1 MNKKQKKNL
10 YRIIAALVLVLIL
23 KLLPQFPTPVEL
35 LLYCIPYLVVGWDVL
50 RKALLGIK
58 NRQPFDECFLMAVA
72 TVGAFALE
80 VGAADPAAAVSE
92 QKAATS
98 HRLGGGEIIGEGFV
112 KAYGTVYTLSG
123 NYTQSITIETKQDIT
138 INIDD
143 EVTITGVA
151 KFLDV
156 TGTGK
161 VTINGTKDG
170 VDQKIKMTTDCN
182 VMNTGDTGV
191 VYLEAAGADVTCNG
205 GDYYSKET
213 SEVNSTYSVF
223 CVKDGSLKLNEVT
236 AEAGERTHVIDCGG
250 NSSAS
255 VEIHGGNFK
264 ASGINSGGID
274 CRGKGSVSIYN
285 AKVES
290 GNYVLAVGGSSA
302 DLKIYNSTVVGENE
316 NSCVSVQHGG
326 SFWAENCEFT
336 SVGNQNYHGG
346 LLYMLSGEATIKDS
360 NYVAEQNGVTGI
372 LAQYL
377 GFAFL
382 NGPHKLTV
390 ENTKIKGCEKALS
403 FGYDPEGSDIK
414 LKNVTFE
421 DNETDIYLKNDSST
435 PTNAPQVELDEGTK
449 DTVGAITVQV
459 ANPAE
464 GVQITTKTTG
474 KDYQQNLKLTGK
486 NDDWLIGY
494 KKDADGEYRYLT
506 QRKGDKY
513 FGLNTI
519 NATATTGEGD
529 NVTTLKPYAQ
539 LKEGT
544 PVNLTA
550 DILEGKKFARWK
562 VEKVADGTPVT
573 GLLDAETENTENT
586 SFSMPEYDVII
597 TAEYE
602 DEIIVDPGT
611 GDTDYGGDIAAGV
624 VIGGI
629 AAVGAYEVGTGL
641 YRILAMDDVAMPT
654 NRIALAKL
662 LWERAG
668 KPEPESTALYSD
680 ISAEDTDAQK
690 AARWAVEQE
699 LLNDAE
705 DGKFHPAFPVSK
717 LRVCLTWE
725 KAKQKGL
732 FDQNNEA

>member
-1 MNKKQKKNL
+1 MRKKSL
-10 YRIIAALVLVLIL
+10 RFISAALAVSMMAST
-23 KLLPQFPTPVEL
+23 LP
-35 LLYCIPYLVVGWDVL
+35 
-50 RKALLGIK
+50 
-58 NRQPFDECFLMAVA
+58 
-72 TVGAFALE
+72 VGAFALE
-80 VGAADPAAAVSE
+80 VGAGETTAAVSE
-92 QKAATS
+92 QEAATVLS
-98 HRLGGGEIIGEGFV
+98 HDGGTINAGHYIMEG
-112 KAYGTVYTLSG
+112 G
-123 NYTQSITIETKQDIT
+123 NYTGGFTIDTTGDVTIDIT
-138 INIDD
+138 G
-143 EVTITGVA
+143 EVTVTGVF
-151 KFLDV
+151 KFLHV

-161 VTINGTKDG
+161 VIINGTKDG
-170 VDQKIKMTTDCN
+170 VDQKIKMTTTFREVD
-182 VMNTGDTGV
+182 TEDTGI
-191 VYLEAAGADVTCNG
+191 VYLDAAGADVTCNG
-205 GDYYSKET
+205 GDYYSVET
-213 SEVNSTYSVF
+213 SNVVSAYSVF
-223 CVKDGSLKLNEVT
+223 CVKDGSLKLNKVT
-236 AEAGERTHVIDCGG
+236 AEAGNRTDVVDCGKT

-255 VEIHGGNFK
+255 VEIHGGSFK
-264 ASGINSGGID
+264 ASGIDSMVID
-274 CRGKGSVSIYN
+274 CNSKGTIYN
-285 AKVES
+285 ATLEMHNG
-290 GNYVLAVGGSSA
+290 GNYVLTASGSSA

-316 NSCVSVQHGG
+316 NSCVTVQHGG

-336 SVGNQNYHGG
+336 SVGNKNYNGG
-346 LLYMLSGEATIKDS
+346 LLYMLSGKATIKDS
-360 NYVAEQNGVTGI
+360 NYVAERNSVTGI

-377 GFAFL
+377 DFAFL

-390 ENTKIKGCEKALS
+390 ENTKIKGCKKAFDLD
-403 FGYDPEGSDIK
+403 YDREGSDIE

-421 DNETDIYLKNDSST
+421 DNETDLYLKNSTET

-449 DTVGAITVQV
+449 DTAGAITVEV
-459 ANPAE
+459 ANPAD
-464 GVQITTKTTG
+464 GVQITTKNTG
-474 KDYQQNLKLTGK
+474 EDYQQNLKLTSK
-486 NDDWLIGY
+486 NDGWLIGY
-494 KKDADGEYRYLT
+494 EKDADGEYRYLT

-544 PVNLTA
+544 PVKLTA
-550 DILEGKKFARWK
+550 DIPDNARVTGWK
-562 VEKVADGTPVT
+562 VEKIA
-573 GLLDAETENTENT
+573 AEGVIEVYGVVDYDHENPETAT
-586 SFSMPEYDVII
+586 LTMPDYDIFV

-602 DEIIVDPGT
+602 EGATVDPGT
-611 GDTDYGGDIAAGV
+611 GDSDYGGDIAAGV

-725 KAKQKGL
+725 NAKQKGL
-732 FDQNNEA
+732 FD

>member
-1 MNKKQKKNL
+1 MRKKSL
-10 YRIIAALVLVLIL
+10 RFISAALAVSMMAST
-23 KLLPQFPTPVEL
+23 LP
-35 LLYCIPYLVVGWDVL
+35 
-50 RKALLGIK
+50 
-58 NRQPFDECFLMAVA
+58 
-72 TVGAFALE
+72 VGAFALE
-80 VGAADPAAAVSE
+80 VGAADPAATVSE

-98 HRLGGGEIIGEGFV
+98 HRLEGGEIIDDV
-112 KAYGTVYTLSG
+112 AYGTVYTLSG
-123 NYTQSITIETKQDIT
+123 NYTQGITIETKQDIT
-138 INIDD
+138 INIDN

-205 GDYYSKET
+205 GDYYSEET
-213 SEVNSTYSVF
+213 SDAVSTYSVF
-223 CVKDGSLKLNEVT
+223 CVKDGSLKLNEVI
-236 AEAGERTHVIDCGG
+236 AEAGKLTRVVDCGVYTT
-250 NSSAS
+250 SSLAT
-255 VEIHGGNFK
+255 VEIQRGTFK
-264 ASGINSGGID
+264 AAGNNSGVIHCGN
-274 CRGKGSVSIYN
+274 KGTMTINN
-285 AKVES
+285 ATLEMHNG
-290 GNYVLAVGGSSA
+290 GNYVLAASGSSA
-302 DLKIYNSTVVGENE
+302 ELKIYNSTVVGENE
-316 NSCVSVQHGG
+316 NSCVTVQHGG
-326 SFWAENCEFT
+326 SFWAENCKFT
-336 SVGNQNYHGG
+336 SVGNQNYNGG

-377 GFAFL
+377 GFASL

-390 ENTKIKGCEKALS
+390 ENTKIKGCKKAFNLD
-403 FGYDPEGSDIK
+403 YDPEGSDIK

-421 DNETDIYLKNDSST
+421 DNETDIYLENDENT
-435 PTNAPQVELDEGTK
+435 PANAPHVELDEGTK
-449 DTVGAITVQV
+449 DTAGAITVEV
-459 ANPAE
+459 AHPAE

-474 KDYQQNLKLTGK
+474 KDYQQSLKLTSK
-486 NDDWLIGY
+486 NDSWLIGY
-494 KKDADGEYRYLT
+494 EKDADGDADGEYRYLT
-506 QRKGDKY
+506 QRKGNEY
-513 FGLNTI
+513 YGLNTI
-519 NATATTGEGD
+519 NATATTGKGD
-529 NVTTLKPYAQ
+529 NVTTLGPYAQ

-544 PVNLTA
+544 PVKLTA
-550 DILEGKKFARWK
+550 DIPDNARVTGWK
-562 VEKVADGTPVT
+562 VEKIA
-573 GLLDAETENTENT
+573 AEGVIEVYGVVDYDHENPETAT
-586 SFSMPEYDVII
+586 LTMPNYDIFV

-602 DEIIVDPGT
+602 EGATVDPGT
-611 GDTDYGGDIAAGV
+611 GDSDYGGDIAAGV

-725 KAKQKGL
+725 NAKQKGL
-732 FDQNNEA
+732 FD

>member
-1 MNKKQKKNL
+1 
-10 YRIIAALVLVLIL
+10 
-23 KLLPQFPTPVEL
+23 
-35 LLYCIPYLVVGWDVL
+35 
-50 RKALLGIK
+50 
-58 NRQPFDECFLMAVA
+58 
-72 TVGAFALE
+72 
-80 VGAADPAAAVSE
+80 
-92 QKAATS
+92 
-98 HRLGGGEIIGEGFV
+98 
-112 KAYGTVYTLSG
+112 
-123 NYTQSITIETKQDIT
+123 
-138 INIDD
+138 
-143 EVTITGVA
+143 
-151 KFLDV
+151 
-156 TGTGK
+156 
-161 VTINGTKDG
+161 
-170 VDQKIKMTTDCN
+170 
-182 VMNTGDTGV
+182 
-191 VYLEAAGADVTCNG
+191 
-205 GDYYSKET
+205 
-213 SEVNSTYSVF
+213 
-223 CVKDGSLKLNEVT
+223 
-236 AEAGERTHVIDCGG
+236 
-250 NSSAS
+250 
-255 VEIHGGNFK
+255 
-264 ASGINSGGID
+264 
-274 CRGKGSVSIYN
+274 
-285 AKVES
+285 
-290 GNYVLAVGGSSA
+290 
-302 DLKIYNSTVVGENE
+302 
-316 NSCVSVQHGG
+316 
-326 SFWAENCEFT
+326 
-336 SVGNQNYHGG
+336 
-346 LLYMLSGEATIKDS
+346 MLSGEATIKDS
-360 NYVAEQNGVTGI
+360 NYVAKQNGVTGI

-390 ENTKIKGCEKALS
+390 ENTKIKGCENALS

-421 DNETDIYLKNDSST
+421 DNKTDIYLENDENT
-435 PTNAPQVELDEGTK
+435 PANAPQVELDEGTK
-449 DTVGAITVQV
+449 DTAGAITVEV
-459 ANPAE
+459 AYPAE

-474 KDYQQNLKLTGK
+474 KDYQQSLKLTSK
-486 NDDWLIGY
+486 NDGWLIGY
-494 KKDADGEYRYLT
+494 EKDADGEYRYLT

-519 NATATTGEGD
+519 NATATTSEGD
-529 NVTTLKPYAQ
+529 NVTTLETYAQ
-539 LKEGT
+539 VKEGT

-550 DILEGKKFARWK
+550 NAAPGGKKFARWK

-611 GDTDYGGDIAAGV
+611 GDSDYGGDIAAGV

-690 AARWAVEQE
+690 AARWAVEQG

-732 FDQNNEA
+732 FDKTEA

>member
-1 MNKKQKKNL
+1 MRKKSL
-10 YRIIAALVLVLIL
+10 RFISAALAVSMMAST
-23 KLLPQFPTPVEL
+23 LP
-35 LLYCIPYLVVGWDVL
+35 
-50 RKALLGIK
+50 
-58 NRQPFDECFLMAVA
+58 
-72 TVGAFALE
+72 VGAFALE
-80 VGAADPAAAVSE
+80 VGAGETTAAVSE
-92 QKAATS
+92 QKAATVLS
-98 HRLGGGEIIGEGFV
+98 HDGGTINAGHYIMKG
-112 KAYGTVYTLSG
+112 G
-123 NYTQSITIETKQDIT
+123 NYTGGFTIDTTGDVTIDIT
-138 INIDD
+138 G
-143 EVTITGVA
+143 EVTVTGVA

-161 VTINGTKDG
+161 VIINGTKDG
-170 VDQKIKMTTDCN
+170 VDQKIKMTTDFEA
-182 VMNTGDTGV
+182 VDTGDTGI
-191 VYLEAAGADVTCNG
+191 VYLDAAGADVTCNG
-205 GDYYSKET
+205 GDYYSEET
-213 SEVNSTYSVF
+213 SDVGSTYSVF
-223 CVKDGSLKLNEVT
+223 CVKDGSLKLNAVT
-236 AEAGERTHVIDCGG
+236 AEAGKSTDVVDCGET

-255 VEIHGGNFK
+255 VEIHGGSFK
-264 ASGINSGGID
+264 ASGSNSGVID
-274 CRGKGSVSIYN
+274 CSYKGSVSIYN
-285 AKVES
+285 AKLEMHNGGS
-290 GNYVLAVGGSSA
+290 YVLAAGGSSA

-316 NSCVSVQHGG
+316 NSCVTVQSGG

-336 SVGNQNYHGG
+336 SVGNRNYNGG

-360 NYVAEQNGVTGI
+360 NYVAKQSGVNGIRTSYMLYG
-372 LAQYL
+372 
-377 GFAFL
+377 L

-390 ENTKIKGCEKALS
+390 ENTKIKGCKNALS
-403 FGYDPEGSDIK
+403 FGYDPEGSDIE

-435 PTNAPQVELDEGTK
+435 PANAPQVELDEDTK
-449 DTVGAITVQV
+449 DTAGAITVQV

-464 GVQITTKTTG
+464 GVQITTKNTG
-474 KDYQQNLKLTGK
+474 KDYQQNLKLTSK
-486 NDDWLIGY
+486 NDGWLIGY
-494 KKDADGEYRYLT
+494 KKDADGDADGEYRYLT
-506 QRKGDKY
+506 RRESDKH

-529 NVTTLKPYAQ
+529 NAITLEPYAQ
-539 LKEGT
+539 VKEDT
-544 PVNLTA
+544 EVTLTA
-550 DILEGKKFARWK
+550 NAAPEGKKFARWK

-611 GDTDYGGDIAAGV
+611 GDSDYGGDIAAGV

-732 FDQNNEA
+732 FD

>member
-1 MNKKQKKNL
+1 MRKKSL
-10 YRIIAALVLVLIL
+10 RFISAALAVSMMAST
-23 KLLPQFPTPVEL
+23 LP
-35 LLYCIPYLVVGWDVL
+35 
-50 RKALLGIK
+50 
-58 NRQPFDECFLMAVA
+58 
-72 TVGAFALE
+72 VGAFALE
-80 VGAADPAAAVSE
+80 VGAADPAATVSE

-98 HRLGGGEIIGEGFV
+98 HRLGGSERIGESFV
-112 KAYGTVYTLSG
+112 EANGTVYTLSG
-123 NYTQSITIETKQDIT
+123 NYTQGITIETKQDIT
-138 INIDD
+138 INIEG
-143 EVTITGVA
+143 EVTVTGVA

-170 VDQKIKMTTDCN
+170 ADQKIKMTTDYD
-182 VMNTGDTGV
+182 VINTGDTGI
-191 VYLEAAGADVTCNG
+191 VYLDAAGADVTCNG
-205 GDYYSKET
+205 GDYYSEET
-213 SEVNSTYSVF
+213 SHVNASYSVF

-236 AEAGERTHVIDCGG
+236 AEAGRNTHVINCEG

-264 ASGINSGGID
+264 ASESNSGGID
-274 CRGKGSVSIYN
+274 CGGKGSVSIYN

-302 DLKIYNSTVVGENE
+302 ELKIYNSTVVGENKS
-316 NSCVSVQHGG
+316 SCVTVQYGG

-336 SVGNQNYHGG
+336 SVGNQSYSGG
-346 LLYMLSGEATIKDS
+346 FLYMLSGKATIKDS
-360 NYVAEQNGVTGI
+360 NYVAEQNGLTGI

-377 GFAFL
+377 TVPGL
-382 NGPHKLTV
+382 TGPHKLTV
-390 ENTKIKGCEKALS
+390 ENTKIKGCKEAFNLE
-403 FGYDPEGSDIK
+403 YDPEGSDIK

-421 DNETDIYLKNDSST
+421 NNETDIYLENDSST
-435 PTNAPQVELDEGTK
+435 PANAPQVKLDKGTK
-449 DTVGAITVQV
+449 DTAGAITVEV
-459 ANPAE
+459 AHPAE

-474 KDYQQNLKLTGK
+474 EDYQQNLKLTGK

-494 KKDADGEYRYLT
+494 EKGADGEYRYLT
-506 QRKGDKY
+506 RRKGDKY

-519 NATATTGEGD
+519 SATATTGEGD
-529 NVTTLKPYAQ
+529 NVTTLGPYAQ
-539 LKEGT
+539 VKEDT
-544 PVNLTA
+544 EVTLTA
-550 DILEGKKFARWK
+550 NILEGKQFSHWK
-562 VEKVADGTPVT
+562 AEKVTADSVEDVSSLIVADSENP
-573 GLLDAETENTENT
+573 ETATLT
-586 SFSMPEYDVII
+586 MPDYDIFV

-602 DEIIVDPGT
+602 DVIVDPGT
-611 GDTDYGGDIAAGV
+611 SDTDYGGDIAAGV

-725 KAKQKGL
+725 NAKQKGL
-732 FDQNNEA
+732 FD

>member
-1 MNKKQKKNL
+1 MRKKSL
-10 YRIIAALVLVLIL
+10 RFISAALAVSMMAST
-23 KLLPQFPTPVEL
+23 LP
-35 LLYCIPYLVVGWDVL
+35 
-50 RKALLGIK
+50 
-58 NRQPFDECFLMAVA
+58 
-72 TVGAFALE
+72 VGAFALE
-80 VGAADPAAAVSE
+80 VGAGETTAAVSE

-112 KAYGTVYTLSG
+112 EAYGTVYTLSG
-123 NYTQSITIETKQDIT
+123 NYTQGITIETKQDIT

-170 VDQKIKMTTDCN
+170 VDQKIKMTTDHDHD
-182 VMNTGDTGV
+182 VIDTGYTGV

-213 SEVNSTYSVF
+213 SHVGASYSVF

-236 AEAGERTHVIDCGG
+236 AEAGWNTHVINCEG

-264 ASGINSGGID
+264 ASESNSGGID
-274 CRGKGSVSIYN
+274 CGGKGSVSIYN

-302 DLKIYNSTVVGENE
+302 ELKIYNSTVVGENKS
-316 NSCVSVQHGG
+316 SCVTVQYGG

-336 SVGNQNYHGG
+336 SVGNQSYSGG
-346 LLYMLSGEATIKDS
+346 FLYMLSGKATIKDS
-360 NYVAEQNGVTGI
+360 NYVAEQNGLTGI

-377 GFAFL
+377 TVPGL
-382 NGPHKLTV
+382 TGPHKLTV
-390 ENTKIKGCEKALS
+390 ENTKIKGCKEAFNLE
-403 FGYDPEGSDIK
+403 YDPEGSDIK

-421 DNETDIYLKNDSST
+421 NNETDIYLENDSST
-435 PTNAPQVELDEGTK
+435 PANAPQVKLDKGTK
-449 DTVGAITVQV
+449 DTAGAITVEV
-459 ANPAE
+459 ENPAN
-464 GVQITTKTTG
+464 GVQITTKTTDE
-474 KDYQQNLKLTGK
+474 DYQQNLKLASK
-486 NDDWLIGY
+486 NDGWLIGY

-506 QRKGDKY
+506 KREGDNY

-529 NVTTLKPYAQ
+529 NATTLESYAQ
-539 LKEGT
+539 LTEGT
-544 PVNLTA
+544 PVKLTA
-550 DILEGKKFARWK
+550 DILDNARVTGWK
-562 VEKVADGTPVT
+562 VEKIA
-573 GLLDAETENTENT
+573 AEGVIEVYGVVDYDHENPETAT
-586 SFSMPEYDVII
+586 LTMPDYDIFV

-602 DEIIVDPGT
+602 EGATVDPGT
-611 GDTDYGGDIAAGV
+611 SDTDYGGDIAAGV

-725 KAKQKGL
+725 NAKQKGL
-732 FDQNNEA
+732 FD

>member
-1 MNKKQKKNL
+1 MRKKSL
-10 YRIIAALVLVLIL
+10 RFISAALAVSMMAST
-23 KLLPQFPTPVEL
+23 LP
-35 LLYCIPYLVVGWDVL
+35 
-50 RKALLGIK
+50 
-58 NRQPFDECFLMAVA
+58 
-72 TVGAFALE
+72 VGAFALE
-80 VGAADPAAAVSE
+80 VGAGETTAAVSE
-92 QKAATS
+92 QKAATPC
-98 HRLGGGEIIGEGFV
+98 HLDGGKTIGETFV
-112 KAYGTVYTLSG
+112 ETYGTVYTLSG
-123 NYTQSITIETKQDIT
+123 NYTQGITIETKQDIT

-236 AEAGERTHVIDCGG
+236 AEAGWNTHVINCEG

-264 ASGINSGGID
+264 ASESNSGGID
-274 CRGKGSVSIYN
+274 CGGKGSVSIYN

-302 DLKIYNSTVVGENE
+302 ELKIYNSTVVGENKS
-316 NSCVSVQHGG
+316 SCVTVQYGG

-336 SVGNQNYHGG
+336 SVGNQSYSGG
-346 LLYMLSGEATIKDS
+346 FLYMLSGKATIKDS
-360 NYVAEQNGVTGI
+360 NYVAEQNGLTGI

-377 GFAFL
+377 TVPGL
-382 NGPHKLTV
+382 TGPHKLTV
-390 ENTKIKGCEKALS
+390 ENTKIKGCKEAFNLE
-403 FGYDPEGSDIK
+403 YDPEGSDIK

-421 DNETDIYLKNDSST
+421 NNETDIYLENDSST
-435 PTNAPQVELDEGTK
+435 PANAPQVKLDEGTK
-449 DTVGAITVQV
+449 DTAGAITVQV

-474 KDYQQNLKLTGK
+474 KDYQQNLKLTSK
-486 NDDWLIGY
+486 NDGWLIGY
-494 KKDADGEYRYLT
+494 EKDADGDADGEYRYLT

-519 NATATTGEGD
+519 SATATTGEGD

-602 DEIIVDPGT
+602 NESIVDPGT
-611 GDTDYGGDIAAGV
+611 SDTDYGGDIAAGV

-725 KAKQKGL
+725 NAKQKGL
-732 FDQNNEA
+732 FD

>member
-1 MNKKQKKNL
+1 MRKKSL
-10 YRIIAALVLVLIL
+10 RFISAALAVSMMAST
-23 KLLPQFPTPVEL
+23 LP
-35 LLYCIPYLVVGWDVL
+35 
-50 RKALLGIK
+50 
-58 NRQPFDECFLMAVA
+58 
-72 TVGAFALE
+72 VGAFALE
-80 VGAADPAAAVSE
+80 VGAADPAATVSE
-92 QKAATS
+92 QKAATVLS
-98 HRLGGGEIIGEGFV
+98 HDGGTINAGHYIMEG
-112 KAYGTVYTLSG
+112 G
-123 NYTQSITIETKQDIT
+123 NYTGGFTIDTTGDVTIDIT
-138 INIDD
+138 G
-143 EVTITGVA
+143 EVTVTGVA

-170 VDQKIKMTTDCN
+170 VDQKIKMTTDHDHD
-182 VMNTGDTGV
+182 VIDTGYTGV
-191 VYLEAAGADVTCNG
+191 VFLEAAGADVTCNG
-205 GDYYSKET
+205 GDYYSKEM
-213 SEVNSTYSVF
+213 SHVGASYSVF

-236 AEAGERTHVIDCGG
+236 AEAGWNTHVINCEG

-264 ASGINSGGID
+264 ASESNSGGID
-274 CRGKGSVSIYN
+274 CGGKGSVSIYN

-290 GNYVLAVGGSSA
+290 GNYVLSVGGSSA
-302 DLKIYNSTVVGENE
+302 ELKIYNSTVVGENKS
-316 NSCVSVQHGG
+316 SCVTVQYGG

-336 SVGNQNYHGG
+336 SVGNQSYSGG
-346 LLYMLSGEATIKDS
+346 FLYMLSGKATIKDS
-360 NYVAEQNGVTGI
+360 NYVAEQNGLTGI

-377 GFAFL
+377 TVPGL
-382 NGPHKLTV
+382 TGPHKLTV
-390 ENTKIKGCEKALS
+390 ENTKIKGCKEAFNLE
-403 FGYDPEGSDIK
+403 YDPEGSDIK

-421 DNETDIYLKNDSST
+421 NNETDIYLENDSST
-435 PTNAPQVELDEGTK
+435 PANAPQVKLDKGTK
-449 DTVGAITVQV
+449 DTAGAITVEV
-459 ANPAE
+459 ENPAN
-464 GVQITTKTTG
+464 GVQITTKTTDE
-474 KDYQQNLKLTGK
+474 DYQQNLKLASK
-486 NDDWLIGY
+486 NDGWLIGY

-506 QRKGDKY
+506 KREGDNY

-529 NVTTLKPYAQ
+529 NATTLESYAQ
-539 LKEGT
+539 LTEGT
-544 PVNLTA
+544 PVKLTA
-550 DILEGKKFARWK
+550 DIPGGKPCTGWK
-562 VEKVADGTPVT
+562 VEKIAAEGVT
-573 GLLDAETENTENT
+573 EVHDAGVIKYDPENPETATLT
-586 SFSMPEYDVII
+586 MPHYDIFV

-602 DEIIVDPGT
+602 EGATVDPGT
-611 GDTDYGGDIAAGV
+611 SDTDYGGDIAAGV

-725 KAKQKGL
+725 NAKQKGL
-732 FDQNNEA
+732 FD

>member
-1 MNKKQKKNL
+1 MRKKSL
-10 YRIIAALVLVLIL
+10 RFISAALAVSMMAST
-23 KLLPQFPTPVEL
+23 LP
-35 LLYCIPYLVVGWDVL
+35 
-50 RKALLGIK
+50 
-58 NRQPFDECFLMAVA
+58 
-72 TVGAFALE
+72 VGAFALE
-80 VGAADPAAAVSE
+80 VGAADPAATVSE
-92 QKAATS
+92 QKAATP
-98 HRLGGGEIIGEGFV
+98 HPLGGGEKIGETFV

-170 VDQKIKMTTDCN
+170 VDQKIKMTTDHDHD
-182 VMNTGDTGV
+182 VIDTGYTGV
-191 VYLEAAGADVTCNG
+191 VFLEAAGADVTCNG

-213 SEVNSTYSVF
+213 SHVGASYSVF

-236 AEAGERTHVIDCGG
+236 AEAGWNTHVINCEG

-264 ASGINSGGID
+264 ASESNSGGID
-274 CRGKGSVSIYN
+274 CGGKGSVSIYN

-302 DLKIYNSTVVGENE
+302 ELKIYNSTVVGENKS
-316 NSCVSVQHGG
+316 SCVTVQYGG

-336 SVGNQNYHGG
+336 SVGNQSYSGG
-346 LLYMLSGEATIKDS
+346 FLYMLSGKATIKDS
-360 NYVAEQNGVTGI
+360 NYVAEQNGLTGI

-377 GFAFL
+377 TVPGL
-382 NGPHKLTV
+382 TGPHKLTV
-390 ENTKIKGCEKALS
+390 ENTKIKGCKEAFNLE
-403 FGYDPEGSDIK
+403 YDPEGSDIK

-421 DNETDIYLKNDSST
+421 NNETDIYLENDSST
-435 PTNAPQVELDEGTK
+435 PANAPQVKLDEGTK
-449 DTVGAITVQV
+449 DTAGAITVQV
-459 ANPAE
+459 AHPAE

-474 KDYQQNLKLTGK
+474 KDYQQNLKLTSK
-486 NDDWLIGY
+486 NDGWLIGY
-494 KKDADGEYRYLT
+494 EKDADGDADGEYRYLT

-602 DEIIVDPGT
+602 NESIVDPGT
-611 GDTDYGGDIAAGV
+611 SDTDYGGDIAAGV

-690 AARWAVEQE
+690 AARWAVEQG
-699 LLNDAE
+699 LMNDAE

-725 KAKQKGL
+725 NAKQKGL
-732 FDQNNEA
+732 FD

>member
-1 MNKKQKKNL
+1 MRKKSL
-10 YRIIAALVLVLIL
+10 RFISAALAVSMMAST
-23 KLLPQFPTPVEL
+23 LP
-35 LLYCIPYLVVGWDVL
+35 
-50 RKALLGIK
+50 
-58 NRQPFDECFLMAVA
+58 
-72 TVGAFALE
+72 VGAFALE

-98 HRLGGGEIIGEGFV
+98 HRLGGGEIIGEGLV
-112 KAYGTVYTLSG
+112 ETYGTVYTLSG
-123 NYTQSITIETKQDIT
+123 NYTQGITIETKQDIT
-138 INIDD
+138 INIEG

-170 VDQKIKMTTDCN
+170 VDQKIKMTTDHDHD
-182 VMNTGDTGV
+182 VIDTGYTGV
-191 VYLEAAGADVTCNG
+191 VFLEAAGADVTCNG
-205 GDYYSKET
+205 GDYYSKEM
-213 SEVNSTYSVF
+213 SNVGASYSVF
-223 CVKDGSLKLNEVT
+223 CVKGGSLKLNEVT
-236 AEAGERTHVIDCGG
+236 AEAGRNTHVINCEG

-264 ASGINSGGID
+264 ASESNSGGID
-274 CRGKGSVSIYN
+274 CGGKGSVSIYN

-302 DLKIYNSTVVGENE
+302 ELKIYNSTVVGENKS
-316 NSCVSVQHGG
+316 SCVTVQYGG

-336 SVGNQNYHGG
+336 SVGNQSYSGG
-346 LLYMLSGEATIKDS
+346 FLYMLSGKATIKDS
-360 NYVAEQNGVTGI
+360 NYVAEQNGLTGI

-377 GFAFL
+377 TVPGL
-382 NGPHKLTV
+382 TGPHKLTV
-390 ENTKIKGCEKALS
+390 ENTKIKGCKKAFNLD
-403 FGYDPEGSDIK
+403 YDPDGSDIK

-421 DNETDIYLKNDSST
+421 DNETDIYLENDSST
-435 PTNAPQVELDEGTK
+435 PANAPQVKLDKGTK
-449 DTVGAITVQV
+449 DTAGAITVEV
-459 ANPAE
+459 ENPAN
-464 GVQITTKTTG
+464 GVQITTKTTDE
-474 KDYQQNLKLTGK
+474 DYQQNLKLASK
-486 NDDWLIGY
+486 NDGWLIGY

-506 QRKGDKY
+506 KREGDNY

-529 NVTTLKPYAQ
+529 NVTTLGPYAQ

-602 DEIIVDPGT
+602 NESIVDPGT

-725 KAKQKGL
+725 NAKQKGL
-732 FDQNNEA
+732 FD

>member
-1 MNKKQKKNL
+1 MRKKSL
-10 YRIIAALVLVLIL
+10 RFISAALAVSMMAST
-23 KLLPQFPTPVEL
+23 LP
-35 LLYCIPYLVVGWDVL
+35 
-50 RKALLGIK
+50 
-58 NRQPFDECFLMAVA
+58 
-72 TVGAFALE
+72 VGAFALE
-80 VGAADPAAAVSE
+80 VGAGETTAAVSE
-92 QKAATS
+92 QEAATS
-98 HRLGGGEIIGEGFV
+98 HRLEGGEIIGEGV
-112 KAYGTVYTLSG
+112 ANGTVYTLSG
-123 NYTQSITIETKQDIT
+123 NYTQGISITTSKDIT

-151 KFLDV
+151 KFLHV

-170 VDQKIKMTTDCN
+170 ADQNIKMKTDCD
-182 VMNTGDTGV
+182 VMNTGDTGI
-191 VYLEAAGADVTCNG
+191 VYLDAAGADVTCNG
-205 GDYYSKET
+205 GDYYSVET
-213 SEVNSTYSVF
+213 SNVVSAYSVF
-223 CVKDGSLKLNEVT
+223 CVKDGSLKLNKVT
-236 AEAGERTHVIDCGG
+236 AEAGNRTDVVDCGKT

-255 VEIHGGNFK
+255 VEIHGGSFK
-264 ASGINSGGID
+264 ASGIDSKVID
-274 CRGKGSVSIYN
+274 CNSKGTIYN
-285 AKVES
+285 ATLEMHNG
-290 GNYVLAVGGSSA
+290 GNYVLTASGSSA

-316 NSCVSVQHGG
+316 NSCVTVQHGG

-336 SVGNQNYHGG
+336 SVGNKNYNGG

-390 ENTKIKGCEKALS
+390 ENTKIKGCKKAFDLD
-403 FGYDPEGSDIK
+403 YDREGSDIE

-435 PTNAPQVELDEGTK
+435 PANAPQVELDEGTK
-449 DTVGAITVQV
+449 DTAGAITVEV
-459 ANPAE
+459 ANPAD

-474 KDYQQNLKLTGK
+474 KDYQQSLKLTSK
-486 NDDWLIGY
+486 NDGWLIGY
-494 KKDADGEYRYLT
+494 EKDADGDADGEYRYLT
-506 QRKGDKY
+506 QRKGNKY

-519 NATATTGEGD
+519 SATATTGEGD

-550 DILEGKKFARWK
+550 DIPEGKKFARWK

-611 GDTDYGGDIAAGV
+611 GDSDYGGDIAAGV

-725 KAKQKGL
+725 NAKQKGL
-732 FDQNNEA
+732 FD

>member
-1 MNKKQKKNL
+1 MRKKSL
-10 YRIIAALVLVLIL
+10 RFISAALAVSMMAST
-23 KLLPQFPTPVEL
+23 LP
-35 LLYCIPYLVVGWDVL
+35 
-50 RKALLGIK
+50 
-58 NRQPFDECFLMAVA
+58 
-72 TVGAFALE
+72 VGAFALE
-80 VGAADPAAAVSE
+80 VGAGETTAAVSE
-92 QKAATS
+92 QEAAKS
-98 HRLGGGEIIGEGFV
+98 HRLEGGEIIGEGV
-112 KAYGTVYTLSG
+112 ANGTVYTLSG
-123 NYTQSITIETKQDIT
+123 NYTQNITIETKQDIT
-138 INIDD
+138 INIEG

-161 VTINGTKDG
+161 VTINGTKEG
-170 VDQKIKMTTDCN
+170 ANQKIKMTTDCN

-205 GDYYSKET
+205 GDYYSEEM
-213 SEVNSTYSVF
+213 SGVDSTYSVF
-223 CVKDGSLKLNEVT
+223 CVKDGSLKLNAVT
-236 AEAGERTHVIDCGG
+236 AEAGKRTDVVDCGET

-255 VEIHGGNFK
+255 VEIHGGSFK
-264 ASGINSGGID
+264 ASGINSGVID
-274 CRGKGSVSIYN
+274 CRYKGSVSIYN
-285 AKVES
+285 ATLEMHNG

-316 NSCVSVQHGG
+316 NSCVTVQSGG

-336 SVGNQNYHGG
+336 SVGNKNYNGG

-360 NYVAEQNGVTGI
+360 NYVAKQSGVDGI
-372 LAQYL
+372 CAQYL
-377 GFAFL
+377 TIPGL

-390 ENTKIKGCEKALS
+390 ENTKIKGCENALS
-403 FGYDPEGSDIK
+403 FGYCPNGSDIE

-421 DNETDIYLKNDSST
+421 DNKTDIYLSNDSST

-449 DTVGAITVQV
+449 DTTGAITVQV

-494 KKDADGEYRYLT
+494 EKGADGEYRYLT
-506 QRKGDKY
+506 QRKGNDY
-513 FGLNTI
+513 YGLNTI
-519 NATATTGEGD
+519 NATATTGEGG
-529 NVTTLKPYAQ
+529 NAITLEPYAQ

-544 PVNLTA
+544 PVKLTA
-550 DILEGKKFARWK
+550 DIPDNARVTGWK
-562 VEKVADGTPVT
+562 VEKIA
-573 GLLDAETENTENT
+573 AEGVIEVHDVVNYDHENPETAT
-586 SFSMPEYDVII
+586 MTMPDYDIFV
-597 TAEYE
+597 TAEY
-602 DEIIVDPGT
+602 DEGTTVDPGT
-611 GDTDYGGDIAAGV
+611 SDTDYGGDIAAGV

-732 FDQNNEA
+732 FD

>member
-1 MNKKQKKNL
+1 MRKKSL
-10 YRIIAALVLVLIL
+10 RFISAALAVSMMAST
-23 KLLPQFPTPVEL
+23 LP
-35 LLYCIPYLVVGWDVL
+35 
-50 RKALLGIK
+50 
-58 NRQPFDECFLMAVA
+58 
-72 TVGAFALE
+72 VGAFALE

-170 VDQKIKMTTDCN
+170 VDQKIKMTTDHDHD
-182 VMNTGDTGV
+182 VIDTGYTGV
-191 VYLEAAGADVTCNG
+191 VFLEAAGADVTCNG

-213 SEVNSTYSVF
+213 SHVGASYSVF

-236 AEAGERTHVIDCGG
+236 AEAGWNTHVINCEG

-264 ASGINSGGID
+264 ASESNSGGID
-274 CRGKGSVSIYN
+274 CGGKGSVSIYN

-302 DLKIYNSTVVGENE
+302 ELKIYNSTVVGENKS
-316 NSCVSVQHGG
+316 SCVTVQYGG

-336 SVGNQNYHGG
+336 SVGNQSYSGG
-346 LLYMLSGEATIKDS
+346 LLFMLSGEATIKDS
-360 NYVAEQNGVTGI
+360 NYVAKQNGVTGI

-377 GFAFL
+377 TVPGL
-382 NGPHKLTV
+382 TGPHKLTV
-390 ENTKIKGCEKALS
+390 ENTKIKGCKEAFNLE
-403 FGYDPEGSDIK
+403 YDPEGSDIK

-421 DNETDIYLKNDSST
+421 DNETDLYLKNSTET

-449 DTVGAITVQV
+449 DTAGAITVEV
-459 ANPAE
+459 AHPAE

-474 KDYQQNLKLTGK
+474 KDYQQSLKLTSK
-486 NDDWLIGY
+486 NDGWLIGY
-494 KKDADGEYRYLT
+494 EKDADGEYRYLT
-506 QRKGDKY
+506 QREGDTY

-550 DILEGKKFARWK
+550 DIPGGKPCTGWK
-562 VEKVADGTPVT
+562 VEKIAAEGVT
-573 GLLDAETENTENT
+573 EVHDAGVIKYDPENPETATLT
-586 SFSMPEYDVII
+586 MPHYDIFV

-611 GDTDYGGDIAAGV
+611 GDSDYGGDIAAGV

-725 KAKQKGL
+725 NAKQKGL
-732 FDQNNEA
+732 FD

>member
-1 MNKKQKKNL
+1 MRKKSL
-10 YRIIAALVLVLIL
+10 RFISAALAVSMMAST
-23 KLLPQFPTPVEL
+23 LP
-35 LLYCIPYLVVGWDVL
+35 
-50 RKALLGIK
+50 
-58 NRQPFDECFLMAVA
+58 
-72 TVGAFALE
+72 VGAFALE
-80 VGAADPAAAVSE
+80 VGAGETAATVSE
-92 QKAATS
+92 QKAATPY
-98 HRLGGGEIIGEGFV
+98 HLDGGETIGETFV
-112 KAYGTVYTLSG
+112 EANGTVYTLSG
-123 NYTQSITIETKQDIT
+123 NYSQGISITTSKDIT
-138 INIDD
+138 INIEG
-143 EVTITGVA
+143 EVTVTGVV

-170 VDQKIKMTTDCN
+170 VDQKIKMTTDFRA
-182 VMNTGDTGV
+182 VDTGNTGV

-205 GDYYSKET
+205 GDYYSEET
-213 SEVNSTYSVF
+213 SDVGSTYSVF
-223 CVKDGSLKLNEVT
+223 CVKDGSLKLNKVT
-236 AEAGERTHVIDCGG
+236 AEAGKSTDVVDCGET

-255 VEIHGGNFK
+255 VEIHGGSFK
-264 ASGINSGGID
+264 ASGSNSGVID
-274 CRGKGSVSIYN
+274 CNSKGTIYN
-285 AKVES
+285 ATLEMHN
-290 GNYVLAVGGSSA
+290 GGAYVLAASGSSA
-302 DLKIYNSTVVGENE
+302 ELKIYNSTVVGENE

-336 SVGNQNYHGG
+336 STGNNRGK
-346 LLYMLSGEATIKDS
+346 LLYMLSGKATIKDS

-403 FGYDPEGSDIK
+403 FGYDPEGSDIE

-421 DNETDIYLKNDSST
+421 NNKTDIYLSNDSST

-449 DTVGAITVQV
+449 DTAGAITVQV

-464 GVQITTKTTG
+464 GVQITTKTTD
-474 KDYQQNLKLTGK
+474 KDYQQNLKLTSK
-486 NDDWLIGY
+486 NDGWLIGY
-494 KKDADGEYRYLT
+494 EKDAGGEYRYLT

-602 DEIIVDPGT
+602 DESIVDPGT
-611 GDTDYGGDIAAGV
+611 SDTDYGGDIAAGV

-690 AARWAVEQE
+690 AARWAVEQG
-699 LLNDAE
+699 LMKD
-705 DGKFHPAFPVSK
+705 DTDQDDQKFHPAFPVSK
-717 LRVCLTWE
+717 LRVCLTWNAARE
-725 KAKQKGL
+725 MGL
-732 FDQNNEA
+732 FDKTEE

>member
-1 MNKKQKKNL
+1 MRKKSL
-10 YRIIAALVLVLIL
+10 RFISAALAVSMMAST
-23 KLLPQFPTPVEL
+23 LP
-35 LLYCIPYLVVGWDVL
+35 
-50 RKALLGIK
+50 
-58 NRQPFDECFLMAVA
+58 
-72 TVGAFALE
+72 VGAFALE
-80 VGAADPAAAVSE
+80 VGAGETTAAVSE
-92 QKAATS
+92 QKAATP
-98 HRLGGGEIIGEGFV
+98 HPLGGGEKIGETFV

-170 VDQKIKMTTDCN
+170 VDQKIKMTTDHDHD
-182 VMNTGDTGV
+182 VIDTGYTGV
-191 VYLEAAGADVTCNG
+191 VFLEAAGADVTCNG
-205 GDYYSKET
+205 GDYYSKEM
-213 SEVNSTYSVF
+213 SHVGASYSVF

-236 AEAGERTHVIDCGG
+236 AEAGWNTHVINCEG

-264 ASGINSGGID
+264 ASESNSGGID
-274 CRGKGSVSIYN
+274 CGGKGSVSIYN

-302 DLKIYNSTVVGENE
+302 ELKIYNSTVVGENE
-316 NSCVSVQHGG
+316 NSCVTVQSGG

-336 SVGNQNYHGG
+336 SVGNQSYSGG
-346 LLYMLSGEATIKDS
+346 FLYMLSGKATIKDS
-360 NYVAEQNGVTGI
+360 NYVAEQNGLTGI

-377 GFAFL
+377 TVPGL
-382 NGPHKLTV
+382 TGPHKLTV
-390 ENTKIKGCEKALS
+390 ENTKIKGCKEAFNLE
-403 FGYDPEGSDIK
+403 YDPEGSDIK

-421 DNETDIYLKNDSST
+421 NNETDIYLENDSST
-435 PTNAPQVELDEGTK
+435 PANAPQVKLDKGTK
-449 DTVGAITVQV
+449 DTAGAITVEV
-459 ANPAE
+459 ENPAN
-464 GVQITTKTTG
+464 GVQITTKTTDE
-474 KDYQQNLKLTGK
+474 DYQQNLKLASK
-486 NDDWLIGY
+486 NDGWLIGY

-506 QRKGDKY
+506 KREGDNY

-529 NVTTLKPYAQ
+529 NATTLESYAQ

-544 PVNLTA
+544 PVKLTA
-550 DILEGKKFARWK
+550 DIPDNARVTGWK
-562 VEKVADGTPVT
+562 VEKIA
-573 GLLDAETENTENT
+573 AEGVIEVYGVVDYDHENPETAT
-586 SFSMPEYDVII
+586 LTMPNYDIFV

-602 DEIIVDPGT
+602 EGATVDPGT
-611 GDTDYGGDIAAGV
+611 GDSDYGGDIAAGV
-624 VIGGI
+624 VIGVI

-641 YRILAMDDVAMPT
+641 YRITQMDDVAMPT

-680 ISAEDTDAQK
+680 ISAEDTNAQK

-699 LLNDAE
+699 LLKDDTNE
-705 DGKFHPAFPVSK
+705 DEQKFHPAFPVSK

-732 FDQNNEA
+732 FDQNTEA

>member
-1 MNKKQKKNL
+1 MRKKSL
-10 YRIIAALVLVLIL
+10 RFISAALAVSMMAST
-23 KLLPQFPTPVEL
+23 LP
-35 LLYCIPYLVVGWDVL
+35 
-50 RKALLGIK
+50 
-58 NRQPFDECFLMAVA
+58 
-72 TVGAFALE
+72 VGAFALE
-80 VGAADPAAAVSE
+80 VGAADPAATVSE

-98 HRLGGGEIIGEGFV
+98 HRLEGGKIIDEGFV
-112 KAYGTVYTLSG
+112 EAHGTVYTLSG
-123 NYTQSITIETKQDIT
+123 NYTQGISITTSKDIT
-138 INIDD
+138 INIEG
-143 EVTITGVA
+143 EVTVTGVV
-151 KFLDV
+151 KFLYV

-170 VDQKIKMTTDCN
+170 AAIKMTTNCEA
-182 VMNTGDTGV
+182 VDTIDSGI
-191 VYLEAAGADVTCNG
+191 VYLDAAGADVTCNG
-205 GDYYSKET
+205 GDYYSEET
-213 SEVNSTYSVF
+213 SDIWSTYSVF
-223 CVKDGSLKLNEVT
+223 CVKDGSLKLNAVT
-236 AEAGERTHVIDCGG
+236 AEAGKGTDVVDCGETNSSAT

-255 VEIHGGNFK
+255 VEIHGGSFK
-264 ASGINSGGID
+264 ASGIASGVID
-274 CRGKGSVSIYN
+274 CNSKGTIYN
-285 AKVES
+285 ATLEMHNG
-290 GNYVLAVGGSSA
+290 GNYVLAVGSSSGE
-302 DLKIYNSTVVGENE
+302 LKIYNSTVVGENE
-316 NSCVSVQHGG
+316 KSCVTVQYGG

-336 SVGNQNYHGG
+336 SVGNQNYNGG

-360 NYVAEQNGVTGI
+360 NYVAKQNGVTGI

-377 GFAFL
+377 NFAFL

-390 ENTKIKGCEKALS
+390 ENTKIKGCEKAFELE
-403 FGYDPEGSDIK
+403 YDREGSDIK

-421 DNETDIYLKNDSST
+421 NNKTDIYLSNDSST
-435 PTNAPQVELDEGTK
+435 PTDAPQVELDEGTK
-449 DTVGAITVQV
+449 DTAGAITVQV

-474 KDYQQNLKLTGK
+474 KDYQQNLKLTSK

-494 KKDADGEYRYLT
+494 EKDADGDADGEYRYLT
-506 QRKGDKY
+506 QRKDDKY

-529 NVTTLKPYAQ
+529 NVTTLESYAQ
-539 LKEGT
+539 LKKGT
-544 PVNLTA
+544 PVKLTA

-602 DEIIVDPGT
+602 EGTTVDPGT
-611 GDTDYGGDIAAGV
+611 SDTDYGGDIAAGV

-732 FDQNNEA
+732 FDQNTEA

>member
-1 MNKKQKKNL
+1 MRKKSL
-10 YRIIAALVLVLIL
+10 RFISAALAVCMMAST
-23 KLLPQFPTPVEL
+23 LP
-35 LLYCIPYLVVGWDVL
+35 
-50 RKALLGIK
+50 
-58 NRQPFDECFLMAVA
+58 
-72 TVGAFALE
+72 VGAFALE
-80 VGAADPAAAVSE
+80 VGAGETTAAVSE

-98 HRLGGGEIIGEGFV
+98 HRLDGGETIDEDFV
-112 KAYGTVYTLSG
+112 ETNGAVYTLSG
-123 NYTQSITIETKQDIT
+123 NYTQGISITTSKVIT
-138 INIDD
+138 INIEG
-143 EVTITGVA
+143 EVTVTGVA

-170 VDQKIKMTTDCN
+170 AAIKMTTN
-182 VMNTGDTGV
+182 FEAVGTGDTGI
-191 VYLEAAGADVTCNG
+191 VYLDAAGADVTCNG
-205 GDYYSKET
+205 GDYYSEET
-213 SEVNSTYSVF
+213 SDVVSTYSVF

-236 AEAGERTHVIDCGG
+236 AEAGNRTDVVDCGG
-250 NSSAS
+250 TNSSAS
-255 VEIHGGNFK
+255 VEIHGGSFK
-264 ASGINSGGID
+264 ASGIDSGVID
-274 CRGKGSVSIYN
+274 CNSKGTIYN
-285 AKVES
+285 ATLEMHN
-290 GNYVLAVGGSSA
+290 GGAYVLAVGGSSGE
-302 DLKIYNSTVVGENE
+302 LKIYNSTVVGENE
-316 NSCVSVQHGG
+316 NSCVTVQHGG

-360 NYVAEQNGVTGI
+360 SYVAKQNGVTGI

-390 ENTKIKGCEKALS
+390 ENTKIKGCENALS

-421 DNETDIYLKNDSST
+421 DNKTDIYLSNDSST

-449 DTVGAITVQV
+449 DTTGAITVEV
-459 ANPAE
+459 AHPAE

-474 KDYQQNLKLTGK
+474 KDYQQSLKLTSK
-486 NDDWLIGY
+486 NDGWLIGY
-494 KKDADGEYRYLT
+494 EKGADGEYRYLT

-519 NATATTGEGD
+519 DATATTGEGD
-529 NVTTLKPYAQ
+529 NVTTLEPYAQ

-544 PVNLTA
+544 PVKLTA
-550 DILEGKKFARWK
+550 DILDNARVTGWK
-562 VEKVADGTPVT
+562 VEKIA
-573 GLLDAETENTENT
+573 AEGVIEV
-586 SFSMPEYDVII
+586 YDVVDYDHENPETATLTMPDYDIFV

-602 DEIIVDPGT
+602 EGATVDPGT
-611 GDTDYGGDIAAGV
+611 SDTDYGGDIAAGV

-732 FDQNNEA
+732 FDKTEA

>member
-1 MNKKQKKNL
+1 MRKKSL
-10 YRIIAALVLVLIL
+10 RFISAALAVSMMAST
-23 KLLPQFPTPVEL
+23 LP
-35 LLYCIPYLVVGWDVL
+35 
-50 RKALLGIK
+50 
-58 NRQPFDECFLMAVA
+58 
-72 TVGAFALE
+72 VGAFALE
-80 VGAADPAAAVSE
+80 VGAGETTAAVSE
-92 QKAATS
+92 QKAATP
-98 HRLGGGEIIGEGFV
+98 HPLGGGEKIGETFV

-170 VDQKIKMTTDCN
+170 VDQKIKMTTTFREVD
-182 VMNTGDTGV
+182 TEDTGI
-191 VYLEAAGADVTCNG
+191 VYLDAAGADVTCNG
-205 GDYYSKET
+205 GDYYSVET
-213 SEVNSTYSVF
+213 SNVVSAYSVF
-223 CVKDGSLKLNEVT
+223 CVKDGSLKLNKVT
-236 AEAGERTHVIDCGG
+236 AEAGNRTDVVDCGKT

-255 VEIHGGNFK
+255 VEIHGGSFK
-264 ASGINSGGID
+264 ASGIDSKVID
-274 CRGKGSVSIYN
+274 CNSKGTIYN
-285 AKVES
+285 ATLEMHNG
-290 GNYVLAVGGSSA
+290 GNYVLTASGSSA

-316 NSCVSVQHGG
+316 NSCVTVQHGG

-336 SVGNQNYHGG
+336 SVGNKNYNGG

-390 ENTKIKGCEKALS
+390 ENTKIKGCKKAFDLD
-403 FGYDPEGSDIK
+403 YDREGSDIE

-435 PTNAPQVELDEGTK
+435 PANAPQVELDEGTK
-449 DTVGAITVQV
+449 DTAGAITVEV
-459 ANPAE
+459 ANPAD

-474 KDYQQNLKLTGK
+474 KDYQQSLKLTSK
-486 NDDWLIGY
+486 NDGWLIGY
-494 KKDADGEYRYLT
+494 EKDADGDADGEYRYLT
-506 QRKGDKY
+506 QRKGNKY

-519 NATATTGEGD
+519 SATATTGEGD

-550 DILEGKKFARWK
+550 DIPEGKKFARWK

-602 DEIIVDPGT
+602 DEITVDPGT
-611 GDTDYGGDIAAGV
+611 GDSDYGGDIAAGV

-690 AARWAVEQE
+690 AARWAVEQG

-725 KAKQKGL
+725 NAKQKGL
-732 FDQNNEA
+732 FD

>member
-1 MNKKQKKNL
+1 MRKKSL
-10 YRIIAALVLVLIL
+10 RFISAALAVSMMAST
-23 KLLPQFPTPVEL
+23 LP
-35 LLYCIPYLVVGWDVL
+35 
-50 RKALLGIK
+50 
-58 NRQPFDECFLMAVA
+58 
-72 TVGAFALE
+72 VGAFALE

-390 ENTKIKGCEKALS
+390 ENTKIKGCENALS

-421 DNETDIYLKNDSST
+421 NNETDIYLKNDSST
-435 PTNAPQVELDEGTK
+435 PANAPQVELDEGTK
-449 DTVGAITVQV
+449 DTAGAITVQV

-474 KDYQQNLKLTGK
+474 KDYQQSLKLTSK
-486 NDDWLIGY
+486 NDGWLIGY
-494 KKDADGEYRYLT
+494 KKDADADGEYRYLT
-506 QRKGDKY
+506 KREGNDY
-513 FGLNTI
+513 YGLNTI

-529 NVTTLKPYAQ
+529 NATTLESYAQ
-539 LKEGT
+539 LTEGT
-544 PVNLTA
+544 PVKLTA
-550 DILEGKKFARWK
+550 DIPGGKPCTGWK
-562 VEKVADGTPVT
+562 VEKIAAEGVT
-573 GLLDAETENTENT
+573 EVHDAGVIKYDPENPETATLT
-586 SFSMPEYDVII
+586 MPDYDIFV

-602 DEIIVDPGT
+602 EGATVDPGT
-611 GDTDYGGDIAAGV
+611 GDSDYGGDIAAGV

-725 KAKQKGL
+725 NAKQKGL
-732 FDQNNEA
+732 FD

>member
-1 MNKKQKKNL
+1 MRKKSL
-10 YRIIAALVLVLIL
+10 RFISAALAVSMMAST
-23 KLLPQFPTPVEL
+23 LP
-35 LLYCIPYLVVGWDVL
+35 
-50 RKALLGIK
+50 
-58 NRQPFDECFLMAVA
+58 
-72 TVGAFALE
+72 VGAFALE
-80 VGAADPAAAVSE
+80 VGAGETTAAVSE
-92 QKAATS
+92 QETATVLS
-98 HRLGGGEIIGEGFV
+98 HDGGTINAGHYIMKG
-112 KAYGTVYTLSG
+112 G
-123 NYTQSITIETKQDIT
+123 NYTGGFTIDTTGDVTIDIT
-138 INIDD
+138 G
-143 EVTITGVA
+143 EVTVTGVA

-161 VTINGTKDG
+161 VIINGTKDG
-170 VDQKIKMTTDCN
+170 VDQKIKMTTDFEA
-182 VMNTGDTGV
+182 VDTGDTGI
-191 VYLEAAGADVTCNG
+191 VYLDAAGADVTCNG
-205 GDYYSKET
+205 GDYYSEET
-213 SEVNSTYSVF
+213 SDVGSTYSVF
-223 CVKDGSLKLNEVT
+223 CVKDGSLKLNAVT
-236 AEAGERTHVIDCGG
+236 AEAGKSTDVVDCGET

-255 VEIHGGNFK
+255 VEIHGGSFK
-264 ASGINSGGID
+264 ASGSNSGVID
-274 CRGKGSVSIYN
+274 CSYKGSVSIYN
-285 AKVES
+285 AKLEMHNGGS
-290 GNYVLAVGGSSA
+290 YVLAAGGSSA

-316 NSCVSVQHGG
+316 NSCVTVQSGG

-336 SVGNQNYHGG
+336 SVGNRNYNGG

-360 NYVAEQNGVTGI
+360 NYVAKQSGVNGIRTSYMLYG
-372 LAQYL
+372 
-377 GFAFL
+377 L

-390 ENTKIKGCEKALS
+390 ENTKIKGCKNALS
-403 FGYDPEGSDIK
+403 FGYDPEGSDIE

-435 PTNAPQVELDEGTK
+435 PANAPQVELDEDTK
-449 DTVGAITVQV
+449 DTAGAITVQV

-464 GVQITTKTTG
+464 GVQITTKNTG
-474 KDYQQNLKLTGK
+474 KDYQQNLKLTSK
-486 NDDWLIGY
+486 NDGWLIGY
-494 KKDADGEYRYLT
+494 KKDADGDADGEYRYLT
-506 QRKGDKY
+506 RRESDKH

-529 NVTTLKPYAQ
+529 NAITLEPYAQ
-539 LKEGT
+539 VKEDT
-544 PVNLTA
+544 EVTLTA
-550 DILEGKKFARWK
+550 NAAPEGKKFARWK

-611 GDTDYGGDIAAGV
+611 GDSDYGGDIAAGV

-641 YRILAMDDVAMPT
+641 YRITQMDDVAMPA
-654 NRIALAKL
+654 NRLALAKL

-732 FDQNNEA
+732 FD

>member
-1 MNKKQKKNL
+1 MRKKSL
-10 YRIIAALVLVLIL
+10 RFISAALAVSMMAST
-23 KLLPQFPTPVEL
+23 LP
-35 LLYCIPYLVVGWDVL
+35 
-50 RKALLGIK
+50 
-58 NRQPFDECFLMAVA
+58 
-72 TVGAFALE
+72 VGAFALE
-80 VGAADPAAAVSE
+80 VGAGETTAAVSE

-98 HRLGGGEIIGEGFV
+98 HRLDGGETIGEDVANG
-112 KAYGTVYTLSG
+112 AVYTLSG
-123 NYTQSITIETKQDIT
+123 NYSRGISITTSKDIT
-138 INIDD
+138 INIEG
-143 EVTITGVA
+143 EVTVTGVA

-170 VDQKIKMTTDCN
+170 VEQSVSVTANGRNQSFLKVDEAESS
-182 VMNTGDTGV
+182 V
-191 VYLEAAGADVTCNG
+191 VVNG
-205 GDYYSKET
+205 GEYSIHNFEDDALFRV
-213 SEVNSTYSVF
+213 SHGVLE
-223 CVKDGSLKLNEVT
+223 LNEVKGKVT
-236 AEAGERTHVIDCGG
+236 GESNYYGYVIYGENVMDGDDSITIQGGEFVAEGKGQVLRSERGTTVNAYGGVFTAGENSFRTIG
-250 NSSAS
+250 
-255 VEIHGGNFK
+255 
-264 ASGINSGGID
+264 
-274 CRGKGSVSIYN
+274 
-285 AKVES
+285 
-290 GNYVLAVGGSSA
+290 VGGEANFYKSDFIGGKSTCVQADGIKLIMDACTFKNESSHVFWLQ
-302 DLKIYNSTVVGENE
+302 DSSSNNDETVINIKNSTIVAEGNAEICFDVPYWSFANYGGPMHLTLEN
-316 NSCVSVQHGG
+316 
-326 SFWAENCEFT
+326 
-336 SVGNQNYHGG
+336 
-346 LLYMLSGEATIKDS
+346 MTIKGFKQAV
-360 NYVAEQNGVTGI
+360 NY
-372 LAQYL
+372 QY
-377 GFAFL
+377 
-382 NGPHKLTV
+382 NPDNDPDMPELT
-390 ENTKIKGCEKALS
+390 
-403 FGYDPEGSDIK
+403 

-421 DNETDIYLKNDSST
+421 DNEADLYVWNEDGT
-435 PTNAPQVELDEGTK
+435 PTNAPQVELDENTK
-449 DTVGAITVQV
+449 DTAGAITVEV
-459 ANPAE
+459 AYPAE

-474 KDYQQNLKLTGK
+474 KDYQQSLKLASK

-506 QRKGDKY
+506 QRKDDKY

-519 NATATTGEGD
+519 DATATTSEGD
-529 NVTTLKPYAQ
+529 NVTTLESYAQ

-544 PVNLTA
+544 PVKLTA

-586 SFSMPEYDVII
+586 SFSMPDYDVII

-602 DEIIVDPGT
+602 EGATVDPGT
-611 GDTDYGGDIAAGV
+611 SDTDYGGDIAAGV

-725 KAKQKGL
+725 NAKQKGL
-732 FDQNNEA
+732 FDKTEA

>member
-1 MNKKQKKNL
+1 MRKKSL
-10 YRIIAALVLVLIL
+10 RFISAALAVSMMAST
-23 KLLPQFPTPVEL
+23 LP
-35 LLYCIPYLVVGWDVL
+35 
-50 RKALLGIK
+50 
-58 NRQPFDECFLMAVA
+58 
-72 TVGAFALE
+72 VGAFALE
-80 VGAADPAAAVSE
+80 VGAADPAATVSE
-92 QKAATS
+92 QEAAKS
-98 HRLGGGEIIGEGFV
+98 HRLDGGEKIGEEFV
-112 KAYGTVYTLSG
+112 EAKGTVYTLSG
-123 NYTQSITIETKQDIT
+123 NYTKGITIETKQDIT

-151 KFLDV
+151 KFLHV

-170 VDQKIKMTTDCN
+170 ADQNIKMKTDCD
-182 VMNTGDTGV
+182 VMNTGDTGI
-191 VYLEAAGADVTCNG
+191 VYLDAAGADVTCNG

-213 SEVNSTYSVF
+213 SHVGASYSVF

-236 AEAGERTHVIDCGG
+236 AEAGKRTDVVDCGETNSSAT

-255 VEIHGGNFK
+255 VEIHGGSFK
-264 ASGINSGGID
+264 ASGISSGVID
-274 CRGKGSVSIYN
+274 CNSKGTIYN
-285 AKVES
+285 ATLEMHNG
-290 GNYVLAVGGSSA
+290 GNYVLDAIGSSA
-302 DLKIYNSTVVGENE
+302 ELKIYNSTVVGENE
-316 NSCVSVQHGG
+316 NSCVTVQFGG

-336 SVGNQNYHGG
+336 SVGNQNYNGG

-360 NYVAEQNGVTGI
+360 SYVTKQSGATGI

-377 GFAFL
+377 NFASL

-390 ENTKIKGCEKALS
+390 ENTKIKGCENALS

-421 DNETDIYLKNDSST
+421 DNKTDIYLSNDSST

-449 DTVGAITVQV
+449 DTAGAITVQV

-494 KKDADGEYRYLT
+494 EKGADGEYRYLT
-506 QRKGDKY
+506 QRKGNEY
-513 FGLNTI
+513 YGLNTI
-519 NATATTGEGD
+519 NATATTGKGD
-529 NVTTLKPYAQ
+529 NVTTLGPYAQ

-544 PVNLTA
+544 PVKLTA
-550 DILEGKKFARWK
+550 DIPDNARVTGWK
-562 VEKVADGTPVT
+562 VEKIA
-573 GLLDAETENTENT
+573 AEGVIEVYGVVDYDHENPETAT
-586 SFSMPEYDVII
+586 LTMPNYDIFV

-602 DEIIVDPGT
+602 EGATVDPGT
-611 GDTDYGGDIAAGV
+611 GDSDYGGDIAAGV

-725 KAKQKGL
+725 NAKQKGL
-732 FDQNNEA
+732 FD

>member
-1 MNKKQKKNL
+1 MRKKSL
-10 YRIIAALVLVLIL
+10 RFISAALAVSMMAST
-23 KLLPQFPTPVEL
+23 LP
-35 LLYCIPYLVVGWDVL
+35 
-50 RKALLGIK
+50 
-58 NRQPFDECFLMAVA
+58 
-72 TVGAFALE
+72 VGAFALE
-80 VGAADPAAAVSE
+80 VGAADPAATVSE

-98 HRLGGGEIIGEGFV
+98 HRLEGGKIIDEGFV
-112 KAYGTVYTLSG
+112 EAHGTVYTLSG
-123 NYTQSITIETKQDIT
+123 NYTQGISITTSKDIT
-138 INIDD
+138 INIEG
-143 EVTITGVA
+143 EVTVTGVV
-151 KFLDV
+151 KFLYV

-170 VDQKIKMTTDCN
+170 AAIKMTTNCEA
-182 VMNTGDTGV
+182 VDTIDSGI
-191 VYLEAAGADVTCNG
+191 VYLDAAGADVTCNG
-205 GDYYSKET
+205 GDYYSEET
-213 SEVNSTYSVF
+213 SDIWSTYSVF
-223 CVKDGSLKLNEVT
+223 CVKDGSLKLNAVT
-236 AEAGERTHVIDCGG
+236 AEAGKGTDVVDCGETNSSAT

-255 VEIHGGNFK
+255 VEIHGGSFK
-264 ASGINSGGID
+264 ASGIASGVID
-274 CRGKGSVSIYN
+274 CNSKGTIYN
-285 AKVES
+285 ATLEMHNG
-290 GNYVLAVGGSSA
+290 GNYVLAVGSSSGE
-302 DLKIYNSTVVGENE
+302 LKIYNSTVVGENE
-316 NSCVSVQHGG
+316 KSCVTVQYGG

-336 SVGNQNYHGG
+336 SVGNQNYNGG

-360 NYVAEQNGVTGI
+360 NYVAKQNGVTGI

-377 GFAFL
+377 NFAFL

-390 ENTKIKGCEKALS
+390 ENTKIKGCEKAFELE
-403 FGYDPEGSDIK
+403 YDREGSDIK

-421 DNETDIYLKNDSST
+421 NNKTDIYLSNDSST
-435 PTNAPQVELDEGTK
+435 PTDAPQVELDEGTK
-449 DTVGAITVQV
+449 DTAGAITVEV

-474 KDYQQNLKLTGK
+474 KDYQQNLKLTSK

-494 KKDADGEYRYLT
+494 EKDADGEYRYLT
-506 QRKGDKY
+506 QRKDDKY

-529 NVTTLKPYAQ
+529 NVTTLESYAQ
-539 LKEGT
+539 LKKGT
-544 PVNLTA
+544 PVKLTA

-602 DEIIVDPGT
+602 EGATVDPGT
-611 GDTDYGGDIAAGV
+611 SDTDYGGDIAAGV

-705 DGKFHPAFPVSK
+705 DGKFHPAFP
-717 LRVCLTWE
+717 
-725 KAKQKGL
+725 
-732 FDQNNEA
+732 

>member
-1 MNKKQKKNL
+1 MRKKSL
-10 YRIIAALVLVLIL
+10 RFISAALAVSMMAST
-23 KLLPQFPTPVEL
+23 LP
-35 LLYCIPYLVVGWDVL
+35 
-50 RKALLGIK
+50 
-58 NRQPFDECFLMAVA
+58 
-72 TVGAFALE
+72 VGAFALE
-80 VGAADPAAAVSE
+80 VGAGETTAAVSE
-92 QKAATS
+92 QKAATP
-98 HRLGGGEIIGEGFV
+98 HPLGGGEKIGETFV

-170 VDQKIKMTTDCN
+170 VDQKIKMTTN
-182 VMNTGDTGV
+182 FGEVGGDTGI
-191 VYLEAAGADVTCNG
+191 VYLDAAGADVTCNG
-205 GDYYSKET
+205 GDYYSEET
-213 SEVNSTYSVF
+213 SNVGSTYSVF
-223 CVKDGSLKLNEVT
+223 CVKDGSLKLNEVI
-236 AEAGERTHVIDCGG
+236 AEAGESTKVVDCGVYQTSSLATVEIQGGTFKAAGGNSGVIDCGNKG
-250 NSSAS
+250 TMTINNTTL
-255 VEIHGGNFK
+255 EMHNGG
-264 ASGINSGGID
+264 S
-274 CRGKGSVSIYN
+274 
-285 AKVES
+285 
-290 GNYVLAVGGSSA
+290 YVLAVGGSSA
-302 DLKIYNSTVVGENE
+302 ELKIYNSTVVGENE
-316 NSCVSVQHGG
+316 NSCVTVQSGG

-336 SVGNQNYHGG
+336 SVGNQSYNGG
-346 LLYMLSGEATIKDS
+346 LLYMLSGKATIKDS
-360 NYVAEQNGVTGI
+360 NYVAEQSGVNGIRTSYMLYG
-372 LAQYL
+372 
-377 GFAFL
+377 L

-390 ENTKIKGCEKALS
+390 ENTKIKGCENALS

-421 DNETDIYLKNDSST
+421 DNKTDIYLSNDSST

-449 DTVGAITVQV
+449 DTAGAITVQV

-474 KDYQQNLKLTGK
+474 KDYQQSLKLTSK
-486 NDDWLIGY
+486 NDGWLIGY
-494 KKDADGEYRYLT
+494 EKDADGDADGEYRYLT
-506 QRKGDKY
+506 RRKGDKY

-544 PVNLTA
+544 PVKLTA
-550 DILEGKKFARWK
+550 DIPDNARVTGWK
-562 VEKVADGTPVT
+562 VEKIA
-573 GLLDAETENTENT
+573 AEGVIEVYGVVDYDHENPETAT
-586 SFSMPEYDVII
+586 LTMPDYDIFV

-602 DEIIVDPGT
+602 EGATVDPGT
-611 GDTDYGGDIAAGV
+611 GDSDYGGDIAAGV

-725 KAKQKGL
+725 NAKQKGL
-732 FDQNNEA
+732 FD

>member
-1 MNKKQKKNL
+1 MRKKSL
-10 YRIIAALVLVLIL
+10 RFISAALAVSMMAST
-23 KLLPQFPTPVEL
+23 LP
-35 LLYCIPYLVVGWDVL
+35 
-50 RKALLGIK
+50 
-58 NRQPFDECFLMAVA
+58 
-72 TVGAFALE
+72 VGAFALE
-80 VGAADPAAAVSE
+80 VGAADPAATVSE

-98 HRLGGGEIIGEGFV
+98 YRLKGGETIDEGFV
-112 KAYGTVYTLSG
+112 EAYGTVYTLSG
-123 NYTQSITIETKQDIT
+123 NYSRGISITTSKDIT
-138 INIDD
+138 INIEG

-161 VTINGTKDG
+161 VTINGTKEG
-170 VDQKIKMTTDCN
+170 ANQKIKMTTNCRE
-182 VMNTGDTGV
+182 VGGDTGI
-191 VYLEAAGADVTCNG
+191 VYLDAAGADVTCNG
-205 GDYYSKET
+205 GDYYSEET
-213 SEVNSTYSVF
+213 SDVWSTYSVF
-223 CVKDGSLKLNEVT
+223 CVKDGSLKLNKVI
-236 AEAGERTHVIDCGG
+236 AEAGESTRVVDCGVYKT
-250 NSSAS
+250 SSLAT
-255 VEIHGGNFK
+255 VEIHGGSFK
-264 ASGINSGGID
+264 ASGIGSGVIHCGN
-274 CRGKGSVSIYN
+274 KGTMTINN
-285 AKVES
+285 ATLEMHNG
-290 GNYVLAVGGSSA
+290 GNYVLAASGSSA
-302 DLKIYNSTVVGENE
+302 ELKIYNSTVVGENE
-316 NSCVSVQHGG
+316 HSCVTVQSGG
-326 SFWAENCEFT
+326 SFWAENCKFT
-336 SVGNQNYHGG
+336 SVGNQSYNGG

-360 NYVAEQNGVTGI
+360 NYVAKQNGVTGI

-390 ENTKIKGCEKALS
+390 ENTKIKGCENALS

-421 DNETDIYLKNDSST
+421 DNKTDIYLSNDSST
-435 PTNAPQVELDEGTK
+435 LTNAPQVELDEGTK
-449 DTVGAITVQV
+449 DTAGAITVEV

-464 GVQITTKTTG
+464 GVQITTKNTG

-486 NDDWLIGY
+486 NEGWLIGY
-494 KKDADGEYRYLT
+494 EKDADGEYRYLT

-519 NATATTGEGD
+519 DATATTSEGD
-529 NVTTLKPYAQ
+529 NVTTLEPYAQ
-539 LKEGT
+539 LKKGT
-544 PVNLTA
+544 PVKLTA

-586 SFSMPEYDVII
+586 SFSMPDYDVII

-602 DEIIVDPGT
+602 EGATVDPGT
-611 GDTDYGGDIAAGV
+611 SDTDYGGDIAAGV

-732 FDQNNEA
+732 FDKTEA

>member
-1 MNKKQKKNL
+1 MRKKSL
-10 YRIIAALVLVLIL
+10 RFISAALAVSMMAST
-23 KLLPQFPTPVEL
+23 LP
-35 LLYCIPYLVVGWDVL
+35 
-50 RKALLGIK
+50 
-58 NRQPFDECFLMAVA
+58 
-72 TVGAFALE
+72 VGAFALE
-80 VGAADPAAAVSE
+80 VGAGETTAAVSE
-92 QKAATS
+92 QKAATPC
-98 HRLGGGEIIGEGFV
+98 HLDGGKTIGETFV
-112 KAYGTVYTLSG
+112 ETYGTVYTLSG
-123 NYTQSITIETKQDIT
+123 NYTQGITIETKQDIT

-205 GDYYSKET
+205 GDYYSEET
-213 SEVNSTYSVF
+213 SDAVSTYSVF
-223 CVKDGSLKLNEVT
+223 CVKDGSLKLNEVI
-236 AEAGERTHVIDCGG
+236 AEAGKLTRVVDCGVYTT
-250 NSSAS
+250 SSLAT
-255 VEIHGGNFK
+255 VEIQRGTFK
-264 ASGINSGGID
+264 AAGNDSGVIHCGNKGTMTIN
-274 CRGKGSVSIYN
+274 N
-285 AKVES
+285 ATLEMHNG
-290 GNYVLAVGGSSA
+290 GNYVLAASGSSA
-302 DLKIYNSTVVGENE
+302 ELKIYNSTVVGENE
-316 NSCVSVQHGG
+316 HSCVTVQHGG
-326 SFWAENCEFT
+326 SFWAENCKFT
-336 SVGNQNYHGG
+336 SVGNQNYNGG

-377 GFAFL
+377 GFASL

-390 ENTKIKGCEKALS
+390 ENTKIKGCKKAFNLD
-403 FGYDPEGSDIK
+403 YDPEGSDIK

-421 DNETDIYLKNDSST
+421 DNETDLYLKNSTET

-449 DTVGAITVQV
+449 DTAGAITVEV
-459 ANPAE
+459 ENPAN
-464 GVQITTKTTG
+464 GVQITTKTTDE
-474 KDYQQNLKLTGK
+474 DYQQNLKLASK
-486 NDDWLIGY
+486 NDGWLIGY

-506 QRKGDKY
+506 QREGDTY

-550 DILEGKKFARWK
+550 DILEGKKFTGWK

-602 DEIIVDPGT
+602 NEIVVDPGT
-611 GDTDYGGDIAAGV
+611 GDSDYGGDIAAGV

-699 LLNDAE
+699 LLNDDDSVE
-705 DGKFHPAFPVSK
+705 GELKFHPAFPVSK

-732 FDQNNEA
+732 FDQNTEA

>member
-1 MNKKQKKNL
+1 MRKKSL
-10 YRIIAALVLVLIL
+10 RFISAALAVSMMAST
-23 KLLPQFPTPVEL
+23 LP
-35 LLYCIPYLVVGWDVL
+35 
-50 RKALLGIK
+50 
-58 NRQPFDECFLMAVA
+58 
-72 TVGAFALE
+72 VGAFALE
-80 VGAADPAAAVSE
+80 VGAGETTAAVSE
-92 QKAATS
+92 QKAATP
-98 HRLGGGEIIGEGFV
+98 HPLGGGEKIGETFV

-302 DLKIYNSTVVGENE
+302 ELKIYNSTVVGENE
-316 NSCVSVQHGG
+316 NSCVTVQSGG

-336 SVGNQNYHGG
+336 SVGNRNYNGG
-346 LLYMLSGEATIKDS
+346 LLYMLSGKATIKDS
-360 NYVAEQNGVTGI
+360 NYVAERNSVTGI

-377 GFAFL
+377 DFAFL

-403 FGYDPEGSDIK
+403 FGYDPDGSDIK

-421 DNETDIYLKNDSST
+421 DNKTDIYLSNDSST

-449 DTVGAITVQV
+449 DTAGAITVQV

-464 GVQITTKTTG
+464 GVLITTKTTG
-474 KDYQQNLKLTGK
+474 KDYQQSLKLTSK
-486 NDDWLIGY
+486 NDGWLIGY
-494 KKDADGEYRYLT
+494 EKDADGDADGEYRYLT

-529 NVTTLKPYAQ
+529 NATTLESYAQ
-539 LKEGT
+539 LTEGT
-544 PVNLTA
+544 PVKLTA
-550 DILEGKKFARWK
+550 DIPGGKPCTGWK
-562 VEKVADGTPVT
+562 VEKIAAEGVT
-573 GLLDAETENTENT
+573 EVHDAGVIKYDPENPETATLT
-586 SFSMPEYDVII
+586 MPDYDIFV

-602 DEIIVDPGT
+602 EGATVDPGT
-611 GDTDYGGDIAAGV
+611 GDSDYGGDIAAGV

-725 KAKQKGL
+725 NAKQKGL
-732 FDQNNEA
+732 FD